1 MLLQGDRNLAVTTTP
16 RPLRL
21 ALISPRGPLYR
32 HRTGIWKRSL
42 RYAPLTLTTLASLI
56 PDDVPVDLT
65 LIDEGVHELPE
76 HLDVDLAGLSAITGT
91 APRAYEIAERFR
103 ARGIP
108 VVLGG
113 VHPTLLP
120 DEAQRHADCVVVGYA
135 EDTFPQLLRDARDGR
150 LQERYVQAPGMSLAG
165 RPYPKRE
172 LLPGG
177 SHALLHTVEATRGC
191 AHACEFCV
199 VPSAWGRPLQ
209 KPVAEVI
216 DDIRQMGARRLVFLD
231 LNPIAD
237 VAYAKEL
244 FRALIPLRLTW
255 GGLATTLIGRDPELL
270 ELAAQS
276 GCRGLLIGF
285 ESLSPSVLRDARKG
299 FNTLQ
304 DYRTLMDTLHAAGI
318 AVMGCFVFGF
328 DGDTAETFDA
338 TADFVHESHVDLP
351 RYAILTPFPGTPL
364 FARLER
370 EGRILTRDWS
380 RYDGQH
386 AVFQPASMSAHE
398 LERHTER
405 VWKRTYRL
413 ASIAQR
419 LGGARIQL
427 PVALAANL
435 GYRFYARNLHRF
447 YTCDWPLLR
456 NAA

>member
-1 MLLQGDRNLAVTTTP
+1 MPDP
-16 RPLRL
+16 IKL

-32 HRTGIWKRSL
+32 HRTGIWKKSL

-65 LIDEGVHELPE
+65 LIDEGVTTIP
-76 HLDVDLAGLSAITGT
+76 DGIDADLVGISAITGT
-91 APRAYEIAERFR
+91 APRAYELADRFR
-103 ARGIP
+103 ARGVP

-120 DEAQRHADCVVVGYA
+120 DEAARHADAVVVGYA
-135 EDTFPQLLRDARDGR
+135 EDTFPQLLRDFQAGDMRS
-150 LQERYVQAPGMSLAG
+150 RYDQAPDLDLGG
-165 RPYPKRE
+165 RPFPRRD

-177 SHALLHTVEATRGC
+177 RHALLHTIEATRGC
-191 AHACEFCV
+191 VHRCEFCV

-209 KPVAEVI
+209 RPVHEVV
-216 DDIRQMGARRLVFLD
+216 DDLRQMAAKRVVFLD

-244 FRALIPLRLTW
+244 LTALVPLRLTW

-270 ELAAQS
+270 DLAARS

-285 ESLSPSVLRDARKG
+285 ESLAPDVLHGTHKG
-299 FNTLQ
+299 FNAHQ
-304 DYRTLMDTLHAAGI
+304 DYRALVGALHARGI

-328 DGDTAETFDA
+328 DGDTAETFEA
-338 TADFVHESHVDLP
+338 TADFVHEADVDLP

-370 EGRILTRDWS
+370 EGRIRTRDWS
-380 RYDGQH
+380 LYDGQH
-386 AVFQPASMSAHE
+386 AVFEPARMSASE
-398 LERHTER
+398 LERRTEAT
-405 VWKRTYRL
+405 WKRTYRL
-413 ASIAQR
+413 SGIAKR
-419 LGGARIQL
+419 LAGARVQL

-435 GYRFYARNLHRF
+435 GYRYYARNLHRF
-447 YTCDWPLLR
+447 YTCDWPAFR
-456 NAA
+456 AAA